1 MTSKMI
7 LPKMAVAAVVA
18 TMALGTVAP
27 AQAVDDGKTHIAIDS
42 FGDVFLGSMIR
53 QYQSDHPNIVIDV
66 KKYNLDDLNGT
77 GLTTG
82 CASGKTADIAAIEVA
97 YAGYWRTQPQCFKDL
112 RTLSTTDGA
121 KSADDI
127 KADYLAWRWSQ
138 GTGIGGAQFGIPTDV
153 GGLEVAYR
161 WDLYKKAGLAYKRDE
176 VSKMWA
182 AATPAKAWD
191 KFIAV
196 GKRYDATLTAA
207 QKKKNV
213 SFMDNAGSIYS
224 AVVNQGTSKYYSANG
239 TLLQLDP
246 TKRGANK
253 QVKAAY
259 DSTVKG
265 LQYKIGSKIGQFTNG
280 WYTGLNNGTFATVL
294 APAWMM
300 DYIKQYAKSTSGKW
314 DIASIPGGGGNQ
326 GGSLL
331 TIPKFATHTQEAWDF
346 LTWYLAPA
354 QQERVFSSFGLFPS
368 TPSVYSH
375 TAIKDKKDPFFN
387 NAPVGAI
394 YAAGVQRLR
403 PIVLGP
409 KDRAIDNIIGAA
421 LSRYAN
427 GKQKQKAAWAQSLVE
442 IKRAVG

>member
-1 MTSKMI
+1 MTSKMFVAK
-7 LPKMAVAAVVA
+7 LAATAVAAV
-18 TMALGTVAP
+18 LSIGTVAP
-27 AQAVDDGKTHIAIDS
+27 AQAVDDGKTHISVDS

-53 QYQSDHPNIVIDV
+53 RYQALHPDIVIDV

-82 CASGKTADIAAIEVA
+82 CASGKMADIAAIEVA
-97 YAGYWRTQPQCFKDL
+97 YAGYWRTKPQCFQDL
-112 RTLSTTDGA
+112 RDLNTTVGS
-121 KSADDI
+121 KSATDI
-127 KADYLAWRWSQ
+127 KADYLPWRWSQ
-138 GTGIGGAQFGIPTDV
+138 GTAIGGSQFGIPTDV

-161 WDLYKKAGLAYKRDE
+161 WDLFKKAGLPYKRAD
-176 VSKMWA
+176 VSKMWP
-182 AATPAKAWD
+182 TWD
-191 KFIAV
+191 KFIGV
-196 GKRYDATLTAA
+196 GKRYEAKLTAA

-213 SFMDNAGSIYS
+213 AFMDNAGAIYS
-224 AVVNQGTSKYYSANG
+224 AVVNQGTAKYYAANG
-239 TLLQLDP
+239 SLLQLDP
-246 TKRGANK
+246 TKAGANK

-259 DSTVKG
+259 DATVKG
-265 LQYKIGSKIGQFTNG
+265 LYYKIGSKIGQFTNG

-326 GGSLL
+326 GGSML
-331 TIPKFATHTQEAWDF
+331 TIPKYATHTQEAWDF

-354 QQERVFSSFGLFPS
+354 QQEAVFTTFGLFPS
-368 TPSVYSH
+368 TPSVYKNA
-375 TAIKDKKDPFFN
+375 AIKDKKDPFFN

-394 YAAGVQRLR
+394 YAAGVQKLK